1 MSYAGLEALAGR
13 GGTSPAKASSPC
25 CFFSLSTIHY
35 PLSTMTTL
43 PTPAKP
49 FLKWAGGKSQLIE
62 QLKKKYPP
70 ELEEG
75 LLTNY
80 YEPFLGGG
88 AIFFDIIQN
97 YPVNNAYLSDIN
109 EELILVYQVV
119 QNDVSSLIDLLQNYQ
134 QHYLSLDAD
143 ERTAYF
149 YEIRESYNQSRF
161 HLNYKKRSDTWT
173 ARAAQMIFLN
183 KTGYNGLFRLN
194 QKGAFNVPFGQY
206 KKPKIADAPNLLAV
220 SKLLQRT
227 DIRVADFGELK
238 QRIAKDSFVYLD
250 PPYRP
255 ISKTANF
262 TTYSKITFDEHEQIR
277 LAKTFRALHK
287 KGIRLMLSNSDPQNI
302 NPADNFFERH
312 YAGFNIATVA
322 AHRMINS
329 VAQKRG
335 RINELVITNYDL
347 PH

>member
-1 MSYAGLEALAGR
+1 
-13 GGTSPAKASSPC
+13 
-25 CFFSLSTIHY
+25 
-35 PLSTMTTL
+35 MTTP

-70 ELEEG
+70 ELKDG
-75 LLTNY
+75 QLKNY

-88 AIFFDIIQN
+88 AVFFDIIQN
-97 YPVNNAYLSDIN
+97 YPVENVYLSDIN
-109 EELILVYQVV
+109 EELILVYLVV
-119 QNDVSSLIDLLQNYQ
+119 QNEVSSLIELLQNYQ

-149 YEIRESYNQSRF
+149 YEMREVYNQSRF
-161 HLNYKKRSDTWT
+161 QLNYKKRSDTWT

-194 QKGAFNVPFGQY
+194 QTGAFNVPFGRY
-206 KKPKIADAPNLLAV
+206 KTPKIIDAPNLLAV
-220 SKLLQRT
+220 SKLLQHT

-238 QRIAKDSFVYLD
+238 QRIAKASFVYFD

-255 ISKTANF
+255 LSKTASF
-262 TTYSKITFDEHEQIR
+262 TTYSKTTFDEQEQIR
-277 LAKTFRALHK
+277 LAKTFKTLHK
-287 KGIRLMLSNSDPQNI
+287 KGIKLMLSNSDPQNI
-302 NPADNFFERH
+302 NPADNFFEKH

-322 AHRMINS
+322 ARRMINS
-329 VAQKRG
+329 NAQKRG
-335 RINELVITNYDL
+335 RINELVITNYDF

>member
-1 MSYAGLEALAGR
+1 
-13 GGTSPAKASSPC
+13 
-25 CFFSLSTIHY
+25 
-35 PLSTMTTL
+35 MTTP
-43 PTPAKP
+43 PTPVKP
-49 FLKWAGGKSQLIE
+49 FLKWAGGKSQLLE
-62 QLKKKYPP
+62 QLKTKYPP
-70 ELEEG
+70 ELKEG
-75 LLTNY
+75 QLTNY

-88 AIFFDIIQN
+88 AVFFDIIQN
-97 YPVNNAYLSDIN
+97 YPVENVYLSDIN
-109 EELILVYQVV
+109 EDLILVYQVV
-119 QNDVSSLIDLLQNYQ
+119 QNEVSSLIDLLQNYQ

-161 HLNYKKRSDTWT
+161 QLNYQKRSDTWT
-173 ARAAQMIFLN
+173 ARAAQMMFLN

-206 KKPKIADAPNLLAV
+206 KKPQIIDAPNLLAV
-220 SKLLQRT
+220 SKLLQHT
-227 DIRVADFGELK
+227 KIRVADFGKLK
-238 QRIAKDSFVYLD
+238 RWQITKDSFVYFD

-262 TTYSKITFDEHEQIR
+262 TTYSKTAFDEHEQIR

-287 KGIRLMLSNSDPQNI
+287 KGIKLMLSNSDPQNI
-302 NPADNFFERH
+302 NPADNFFEKH

-322 AHRMINS
+322 ARRMINS
-329 VAQKRG
+329 DAKKRG